1 MKKILVVGLVGYS
14 LFYELDHNPQIGES
28 IITKSITKEIGGKGF
43 NQAYMIHKLGGN
55 VKFISTIGD
64 DEFKPIIMKDL
75 SNTSLCSN
83 IIYKQGPNAVASI
96 LSYKNTNNVF
106 VSIGVKLTKDDFNLI
121 KEDIDHSD
129 ILLLTNELDEELLQ
143 LIINYAK
150 ANNKYIIFNQ
160 SPFKFNEYL
169 NNVDLMVMNEIE
181 YNQFQKENN
190 KKTPFDIIITNGAK
204 DTIYISKHNE
214 IFSFNIEKANNVL
227 DTTGAG
233 DIFLGSLTYMLSQK
247 ENIED
252 INKETIHNAI
262 EFASKKATKSVNYKY
277 VLESIKQSSK

>member
-1 MKKILVVGLVGYS
+1 MKKILVVGLIGYS

-28 IITKSITKEIGGKGF
+28 IIAQSITKEIGGKGF

-75 SNTSLCSN
+75 SNTSLFSN

-214 IFSFNIEKANNVL
+214 IFSFNIKKTNNVL